1 VSATIGRDYVID
13 LVVGNRRPYTVHF
26 NFVVIANDATL
37 SRPTIHQIAARA
49 LAIISFECRVEALMP
64 FIMAHPVVPFLR
76 CCAYR
81 KNHGHRAA
89 KGDENAPVRSVTPST
104 GISDEGVHFLH
115 NALRLW
121 RNTSRHAC
129 FAHFYGAFRIA
140 FLWDC
145 DHPVLRSLETLL
157 HVLLHRPWR
166 L

>member
-1 VSATIGRDYVID
+1 
-13 LVVGNRRPYTVHF
+13 
-26 NFVVIANDATL
+26 
-37 SRPTIHQIAARA
+37 
-49 LAIISFECRVEALMP
+49 
-64 FIMAHPVVPFLR
+64 
-76 CCAYR
+76 
-81 KNHGHRAA
+81 
-89 KGDENAPVRSVTPST
+89 
-104 GISDEGVHFLH
+104 LH

-129 FAHFYGAFRIA
+129 FAHFYGAFRIP